1 MAGKNLE
8 RVARTVYGAQ
18 KGIELPLNAEPAAVR
33 WLNSLRQDEN
43 QQKAR
48 LRLIARRAV
57 VIQKKQKQ
65 AEERLMRALARE
77 LRASEAVAVEE
88 GG

>member
-1 MAGKNLE
+1 
-8 RVARTVYGAQ
+8 
-18 KGIELPLNAEPAAVR
+18 VR